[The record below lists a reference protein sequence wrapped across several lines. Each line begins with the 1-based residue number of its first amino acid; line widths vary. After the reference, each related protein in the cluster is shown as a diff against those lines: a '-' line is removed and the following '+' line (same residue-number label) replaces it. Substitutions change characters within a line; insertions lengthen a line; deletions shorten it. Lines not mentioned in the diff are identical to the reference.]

1 MPHRVKRSRGCPE
14 ATGGSFGIGAPL
26 EARPENNMTRTLV
39 LLIFIA
45 GALQAQSPEPGKTGG
60 GTPLFLKWRGGE
72 QEEANAVTKQVML
85 KLSKGFDVW
94 GETIRDDKYSVTNF
108 RNESTGTT
116 DLQARDCNGAGVE
129 AVSWAHAHQR
139 RCRRIALR
147 ALGAGR

>member
-1 MPHRVKRSRGCPE
+1 
-14 ATGGSFGIGAPL
+14 
-26 EARPENNMTRTLV
+26 MTRTLV

-94 GETIRDDKYSVTNF
+94 GETIQNHKYSVILETNQQEQLIF
-108 RNESTGTT
+108 KQAISTVVVSKPFH
-116 DLQARDCNGAGVE
+116 GAI
-129 AVSWAHAHQR
+129 AHQR
-139 RCRRIALR
+139 HRRRIALR
-147 ALGAGR
+147 AR